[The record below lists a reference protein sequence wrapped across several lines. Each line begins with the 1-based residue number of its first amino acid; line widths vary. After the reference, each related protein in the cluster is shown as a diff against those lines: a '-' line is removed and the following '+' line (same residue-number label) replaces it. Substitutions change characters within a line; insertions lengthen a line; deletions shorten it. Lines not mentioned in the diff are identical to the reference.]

1 MSPLVAPTDA
11 HARADSPDLRLVDV
25 QEADPAV
32 MAEADVTAW
41 EIVLDRIEL
50 DVMRGER
57 NLARGLEFRTD
68 PWDLPD
74 DDIGPL
80 PPQLVDR
87 AAGIH
92 RRQHALIEKMSQTL
106 HHTLRQQ
113 AVVEELTRVR
123 DFAPKNGV
131 DEHQV
136 LLYHHDWVTPQ
147 TPYTSHRIPPSAP
160 GAAVLPPVDNFFVAF
175 LEV

>member
-1 MSPLVAPTDA
+1 MSPLVTTTDE
-11 HARADSPDLRLVDV
+11 HRAGSPALPPASPPALHLVDV

-57 NLARGLEFRTD
+57 NLSRGLEFRTD

-74 DDIGPL
+74 SDIGPI

-92 RRQHALIEKMSQTL
+92 RRQHALIEKMSETL
-106 HHTLRQQ
+106 HYTLRQQ
-113 AVVEELTRVR
+113 AVAEAASR
-123 DFAPKNGV
+123 D
-131 DEHQV
+131 H
-136 LLYHHDWVTPQ
+136 
-147 TPYTSHRIPPSAP
+147 
-160 GAAVLPPVDNFFVAF
+160 GAAAYPVYVDVAI
-175 LEV
+175 

>member
-1 MSPLVAPTDA
+1 MSPLATTTDA
-11 HARADSPDLRLVDV
+11 HRADSPADSPAHSSAHPPALHLVDV

-57 NLARGLEFRTD
+57 NLSRGLEFRTD

-74 DDIGPL
+74 TDIGPI

-92 RRQHALIEKMSQTL
+92 RRQHALIEKMSETL
-106 HHTLRQQ
+106 HYTLRQQ
-113 AVVEELTRVR
+113 AVAEAASR
-123 DFAPKNGV
+123 DHGAIQNGILWSS
-131 DEHQV
+131 E
-136 LLYHHDWVTPQ
+136 
-147 TPYTSHRIPPSAP
+147 
-160 GAAVLPPVDNFFVAF
+160 
-175 LEV
+175 

>member
-1 MSPLVAPTDA
+1 MSALAHADA
-11 HARADSPDLRLVDV
+11 HAPAPARALHLVDARDEDAIVKARADL
-25 QEADPAV
+25 
-32 MAEADVTAW
+32 TAW

-74 DDIGPL
+74 GDLGPL
-80 PPQLVDR
+80 PAQLVER

-92 RRQHALIEKMSQTL
+92 RRQHELIEKMSTTL

-113 AVVEELTRVR
+113 AVAEAASR
-123 DFAPKNGV
+123 D
-131 DEHQV
+131 H
-136 LLYHHDWVTPQ
+136 
-147 TPYTSHRIPPSAP
+147 
-160 GAAVLPPVDNFFVAF
+160 GAAAFPVYVDVAI
-175 LEV
+175 